1 MSKIQKILLVITLIN
16 LSIVLLFPPYDDYSI
31 TNNGAAVFAGFIF
44 VFSELAGNF
53 QLNEALLYLEVAVV
67 LINLGILWLLTTEN
81 SRRKTGKKINF
92 RNAAMILV
100 AINLVGVLLFPP
112 FEYISNMT
120 NAVIPTFEGF
130 YFIFSHPPNRVI
142 VTSILYIEVFFVL
155 INGCFLLLAFKG
167 SSATEMTPEQ
177 ALAYMMKMQ
186 AGKKK

>member
-1 MSKIQKILLVITLIN
+1 MSRAQKLLLIITAIN

-44 VFSELAGNF
+44 VFANLAENF
-53 QLNEALLYLEVAVV
+53 QLNEALLYLEVAVI

-81 SRRKTGKKINF
+81 SRRKASKKINF
-92 RNAAMILV
+92 RNATMILV

-142 VTSILYIEVFFVL
+142 VTTILYIEVFFVL

-167 SSATEMTPEQ
+167 SHADQLTPEQ
-177 ALAYMMKMQ
+177 ALAYMMKIQ
-186 AGKKK
+186 AGKKN

>member
-1 MSKIQKILLVITLIN
+1 MSKVQKILLAITAFN
-16 LSIVLLFPPYDDYSI
+16 LAIVLLFPPYDDYLI

-44 VFSELAGNF
+44 VFADLTANF
-53 QLNEALLYLEVAVV
+53 QLNDALLYLEVAVI
-67 LINLGILWLLTTEN
+67 LINLGILWLLTAED
-81 SRRKTGKKINF
+81 SRRKTGQKINF

-142 VTSILYIEVFFVL
+142 VTPILYIEVIFVL

-167 SSATEMTPEQ
+167 SKAPEVTAEE
-177 ALAYMMKMQ
+177 ALAYMAKIQ
-186 AGKKK
+186 ASQRK